1 MKRPHRPPQLR
12 IIGGTWRGRKLRF
25 PEIETLR
32 PTPDR
37 VRETLFNWLAPVIE
51 GARCLDLYAGSGAL
65 GLEAL
70 SRGAASV
77 VMVDSDASVI
87 TRLREHVHTLQASG
101 GRSRR
106 PASRDTSTALYVAEI
121 IQAEALA
128 WLRQREIS
136 PFPPFGKGGRRRDF
150 RYRISRS
157 TVPPGTHRPRVRSV
171 GKTRLAETRR
181 DYLPGSGRGLC
192 PAGSGELAHRQK
204 QTGGPGRIP
213 SGAPGRAVILQ
224 PLVQR
229 VFYP

>member
-1 MKRPHRPPQLR
+1 MKRPYRPPQLR

-51 GARCLDLYAGSGAL
+51 GARCLDLCAGSGAL

-87 TRLREHVHTLQASG
+87 TRLHEHVHTLQANG

-106 PASRDTSTALYVAEI
+106 PTSRDTSRILRYRSSLYVAEI
-121 IQAEALA
+121 IQADALA

-136 PFPPFGKGGRRRDF
+136 PFPPLEKGGGGGIFDIVFLDPPFRQGLIAPACEALEKHGWLKPGATIYLEAEEGYVPQVPLNWRIVKSKQAGQVGYHLACRDE
-150 RYRISRS
+150 R
-157 TVPPGTHRPRVRSV
+157 
-171 GKTRLAETRR
+171 
-181 DYLPGSGRGLC
+181 
-192 PAGSGELAHRQK
+192 
-204 QTGGPGRIP
+204 
-213 SGAPGRAVILQ
+213 
-224 PLVQR
+224 
-229 VFYP
+229 

>member
-1 MKRPHRPPQLR
+1 MKRPHRPQQLR

-87 TRLREHVHTLQASG
+87 TRLREHVHTLSAN
-101 GRSRR
+101 
-106 PASRDTSTALYVAEI
+106 AEI
-121 IQAEALA
+121 IQADTLA
-128 WLRQREIS
+128 YLASAPPQTFDIV
-136 PFPPFGKGGRRRDF
+136 FLDPPFHQGLIAPACVALEKHGWPKPGATIYLEAEKDYVPQVPVNWRIVKSKQAGQVGYHLARRDE
-150 RYRISRS
+150 R
-157 TVPPGTHRPRVRSV
+157 
-171 GKTRLAETRR
+171 
-181 DYLPGSGRGLC
+181 
-192 PAGSGELAHRQK
+192 
-204 QTGGPGRIP
+204 
-213 SGAPGRAVILQ
+213 
-224 PLVQR
+224 
-229 VFYP
+229 

>member
-1 MKRPHRPPQLR
+1 MKRPHRPQQLR

-77 VMVDSDASVI
+77 LMVDSDASVI
-87 TRLREHVHTLQASG
+87 TRLREHVHTLSAN
-101 GRSRR
+101 
-106 PASRDTSTALYVAEI
+106 AEI
-121 IQAEALA
+121 IQADTLA

-136 PFPPFGKGGRRRDF
+136 PFPPLEKGGGGGIFDIVFLDPPFRQGLIAPACEALEKHGWPKPGATIYLEAEKDYVPQVPVNWRIVKSKQAGQVGYHLARRDE
-150 RYRISRS
+150 R
-157 TVPPGTHRPRVRSV
+157 
-171 GKTRLAETRR
+171 
-181 DYLPGSGRGLC
+181 
-192 PAGSGELAHRQK
+192 
-204 QTGGPGRIP
+204 
-213 SGAPGRAVILQ
+213 
-224 PLVQR
+224 
-229 VFYP
+229 